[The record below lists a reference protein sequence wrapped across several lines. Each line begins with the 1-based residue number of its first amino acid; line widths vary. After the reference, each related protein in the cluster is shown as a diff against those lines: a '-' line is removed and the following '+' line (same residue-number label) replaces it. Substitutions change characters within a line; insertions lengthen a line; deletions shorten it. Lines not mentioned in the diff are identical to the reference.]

1 MPSYQMQAP
10 DGRTYTIDGPP
21 NATDDQVR
29 AEILRQYPNA
39 GRASS
44 AQPKTPSR
52 TRGTGVGFI
61 DTPLDV
67 INEALIGIPEG
78 AYNLAAKVT
87 DPIGRFMFGNKIAEQ
102 AQQQRR
108 GFVDAARK
116 ATVTQER
123 PIVREAALSVAPAA
137 VTSTVAGLGAKAA
150 QGVPV
155 VANILRA
162 AQTGGVGSGRT
173 AAQTAAMTRGQRV
186 LALGERMT
194 GGAGAGAATAA
205 LSDQDVVSGAAF
217 GAGLPVVASVL
228 KRVGGFAGDLTQMPR
243 QKAAEIIR
251 KSLGENVDA
260 ARAAFAQL
268 SPNDRRM
275 AERVMV
281 DADIE
286 PDAFFG
292 LGQAM
297 QTRTPQGAT
306 LMRKAGEREAQ
317 ERAASIAN
325 ITGGDTET
333 QRRAA
338 LEAAQQGV
346 NVTTSPMRDVAFA
359 NVSGNISSAP
369 IVQALLDRAGEPGV
383 RASTGSR
390 ALRNL
395 ARKIQSVTDEDGFID
410 PADLYTIRKEA
421 SDIIENLVV
430 SRVQPSTGS
439 KRRAAGVVTSV
450 KQIVDDALGPEFKN
464 YLATHRVGMSGI
476 NRQELA
482 SNLAQLAEEQP
493 NVFVRAMRGNRSD
506 LVEKAMGRGTGQYD
520 IGQALDP
527 AQYQIFKQAADDM
540 VAQDRITALRLSG
553 AGPAANLLTQQTP
566 SGLMRGLAALGGVPY
581 TPLGI
586 AARGGAQMEKAFM
599 APRVEREL
607 ANAFIDP
614 QAMNRLMNTFPSKA
628 VISEQ
633 VSNVPPTLRNI
644 FAQGL
649 LSQRPYGP
657 TPEQTYNPADYDEYG
672 NYRPR

>member
-1 MPSYQMQAP
+1 
-10 DGRTYTIDGPP
+10 
-21 NATDDQVR
+21 
-29 AEILRQYPNA
+29 
-39 GRASS
+39 
-44 AQPKTPSR
+44 
-52 TRGTGVGFI
+52 
-61 DTPLDV
+61 
-67 INEALIGIPEG
+67 LIGIPEG
-78 AYNLAAKVT
+78 AYNVAAQIT
-87 DPIGRFMFGNKIAEQ
+87 DPIGRLIFGNKVAEQ

-108 GFVDAARK
+108 AAVDAARR

-123 PIVREAALSVAPAA
+123 PIIRDVALSVAPAA
-137 VTSTVAGLGAKAA
+137 VTSTAAGRLAPLA
-150 QGVPV
+150 QKIPV
-155 VANILRA
+155 IGQTGANILRA
-162 AQTGGVGSGRT
+162 TQTGGVGSGRT

-186 LALGERMT
+186 KALVERT
-194 GGAGAGAATAA
+194 AGGAGAGAGTAVLA
-205 LSDQDVVSGAAF
+205 DQDVASGAAF
-217 GAGLPVVASVL
+217 GAGLPILASVL
-228 KRVGGFAGDLTQMPR
+228 KRVGGFTGDLTQMPR

-268 SPNDRRM
+268 SPDDRRM

-281 DADIE
+281 DAGIE
-286 PDAFFG
+286 PDAFYG

-338 LEAAQQGV
+338 LAAAQQGV

-439 KRRAAGVVTSV
+439 KRRAAGVVMSV

-464 YLATHRVGMSGI
+464 YLATHRVGMGGI

-493 NVFVRAMRGNRSD
+493 NVFVRAMQGNRSD

-527 AQYQIFKQAADDM
+527 AQYQVFKQAADDM
-540 VAQDRITALRLSG
+540 IAQDRITALRLSG

-566 SGLMRGLAALGGVPY
+566 SGLTRGMAALGGMPY

-607 ANAFIDP
+607 ANAFVDS
-614 QAMNRLMNTFPSKA
+614 QAMNRLMNTFPGA
-628 VISEQ
+628 ARLSEQ
-633 VSNVPPTLRNI
+633 VSKVPPTIRNI

-657 TPEQTYNPADYDEYG
+657 TPEETYNPADYDEYG

>member
-1 MPSYQMQAP
+1 MAGPDFSSRGRPVEQSAP
-10 DGRTYTIDGPP
+10 DFSSRGRPVEQTPP
-21 NATDDQVR
+21 
-29 AEILRQYPNA
+29 
-39 GRASS
+39 
-44 AQPKTPSR
+44 R

-61 DTPLDV
+61 DTPLDI

-87 DPIGRFMFGNKIAEQ
+87 DPIGRLMFGNKIAEQ

-108 GFVDAARK
+108 GFVDAARR

-137 VTSTVAGLGAKAA
+137 VTSTAAGRLA
-150 QGVPV
+150 PV
-155 VANILRA
+155 VQKIPVIGQTGANVLRA
-162 AQTGGVGSGRT
+162 AQTGGIGSGRT
-173 AAQTAAMTRGQRV
+173 AAQTAAMTRGQRAV
-186 LALGERMT
+186 ALGERMV
-194 GGAGAGAATAA
+194 GGGIAGAGTAA

-217 GAGLPVVASVL
+217 GAGLPILASVL
-228 KRVGGFAGDLTQMPR
+228 KRVGGFTGDITKMPR
-243 QKAAEIIR
+243 LKAAEIIR

-268 SPNDRRM
+268 SPNDRRL

-281 DADIE
+281 DAGIE

-292 LGQAM
+292 VGQAM

-306 LMRKAGEREAQ
+306 LMREASEREAQ

-338 LEAAQQGV
+338 LAAAQQGV

-369 IVQALLDRAGEPGV
+369 IVQALLDRAEEPGV

-566 SGLMRGLAALGGVPY
+566 SGLTRGLAALTGAPY

-614 QAMNRLMNTFPSKA
+614 QAMNKLMNTFSGKA
-628 VISEQ
+628 SISEQ
-633 VSNVPPTLRNI
+633 VSNLPPTLRNI